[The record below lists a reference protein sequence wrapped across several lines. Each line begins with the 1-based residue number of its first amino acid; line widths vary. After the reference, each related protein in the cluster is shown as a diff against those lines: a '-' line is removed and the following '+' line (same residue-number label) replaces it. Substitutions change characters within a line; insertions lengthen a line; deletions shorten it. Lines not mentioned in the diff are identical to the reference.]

1 MHVKSQNTN
10 AQTDMPQIAVFL
22 LLAFLL
28 PLVCA
33 LILANASIP
42 EALSLI
48 LFGLEAATP
57 SLAAILVVFL
67 FSSRSGLRSW
77 LRKCYIDQ
85 IDVRLILF
93 GLLLPAV
100 FIPVSKLLSWPITG
114 IAPVPALLSPKKMLI
129 VCWALVAEELG
140 WRGFLQDRLEPYF
153 GSRTLPLLLGL
164 IWAAWHY
171 HFYLANELPV
181 PLFLFLFGCIADSY
195 LYYACT
201 KAAKGNIVPVSILH
215 FSENLFLNIWLINPQ
230 NNNGS
235 ITPYL
240 VCVFLFAL
248 TAILTFVVL
257 ERKQAQL
264 HS

>member
-1 MHVKSQNTN
+1 MHVKSQSTN
-10 AQTDMPQIAVFL
+10 AKTDMQQIAVFL

-33 LILANASIP
+33 LILANASVP
-42 EALSLI
+42 EALSLL

-100 FIPVSKLLSWPITG
+100 FIPVSKLLSLPITG

-140 WRGFLQDRLEPYF
+140 WRGFLQDRLQPYLS
-153 GSRTLPLLLGL
+153 SRTLPLFLGL

-181 PLFLFLFGCIADSY
+181 PLFLFVLGCIADSY

-240 VCVFLFAL
+240 VYVALFAL
-248 TAILTFVVL
+248 AAILAFVAL

>member
-1 MHVKSQNTN
+1 MQ
-10 AQTDMPQIAVFL
+10 QIAVFL

-33 LILANASIP
+33 LVLANASIP

-57 SLAAILVVFL
+57 SLAAILVVLL

-85 IDVRLILF
+85 IDIRLILF

-114 IAPVPALLSPKKMLI
+114 IAPVPALISPKKMLI

-140 WRGFLQDRLEPYF
+140 WRGFLQDRLQPYL
-153 GSRTLPLLLGL
+153 SNRTLPLLLGL

-181 PLFLFLFGCIADSY
+181 PLFLFALGCIADSY
-195 LYYACT
+195 LYYTCT
-201 KAAKGNIVPVSILH
+201 KAAKENIVPVSILH

-240 VCVFLFAL
+240 VYVALFAL
-248 TAILTFVVL
+248 ASILAFVAL
-257 ERKQAQL
+257 ERKQAKL